1 MKMSNLR
8 KVKNASKVRY
18 FSENSI
24 GARINEILVKHG
36 ENVFNGVSFEDQ
48 VKKSSNVFKTICTEY
63 FIKHETKQE
72 IYNPYSGKTAIVE
85 NWIAFLHSTILALFS
100 SGRPNFTKYD
110 CMVFDSIK
118 VALMLEYTDVY
129 YDFFD

>member
-8 KVKNASKVRY
+8 KLQANKVQY
-18 FSENSI
+18 FNENSI

-48 VKKSSNVFKTICTEY
+48 VKNASNVFKLICTDC
-63 FIKHETKQE
+63 FIKQETKRE
-72 IYNPYSGKTAIVE
+72 ICNPYSGKTATVE
-85 NWIAFLHSTILALFS
+85 NWIAFLHSAILALFS
-100 SGRPNFTKYD
+100 FGRPNFTKYD